1 MSLSQYSLTMQNCGL
16 KQHSFIHSYINSFS
30 FQLSCWFE
38 ELKQELASNDIAD
51 SVEGAE
57 DLLAQFNQQ
66 REATIDASINTISEG
81 ENLLLTLRYVGLMSS
96 NLR

>member
-1 MSLSQYSLTMQNCGL
+1 M
-16 KQHSFIHSYINSFS
+16 
-30 FQLSCWFE
+30 QLSCWFE
-38 ELKQELASNDIAD
+38 ELKQELASSDIAD

-81 ENLLLTLRYVGLMSS
+81 ENLLLTLR
-96 NLR
+96 